1 MAEALLDYR
10 ALDGPLQGL
19 QDAPGWYV
27 GFSGGVDSTVLLHL
41 MQRWCKANLDSPAL
55 SAVHINHRM
64 QPAANEWQLHCEWL
78 CKFLQI
84 PIISRHVDVQPQG
97 RGSEAA
103 ARAARY
109 RIFEE
114 QLGRG
119 DILFLAHHLDD
130 QVETFFLR
138 LMRGAGVHGLAAIP
152 DRRPLGEGELVRPLL
167 HTGRSELENYARHH
181 GLECVTDPTNSD
193 SAMDRNFLRNDL
205 LPRVAARWPGYRLT
219 VARASEHMAGAVAAL
234 QQALP
239 APDTVYSVLGDPG
252 VAIAELL
259 EVPAEGAAV
268 KLRAWLLGVGCLAP
282 DQALLDEFLRQLRV
296 AAADA
301 NPRLACGTYSLQRFR
316 DAVYLL
322 PAPDAPR
329 CADTFTLAPGEIYEV
344 PGVGRLGLEPAAEGF
359 LLAPGE
365 RLEVTWRQGGERCK
379 PRGRAAGSSLKKLL
393 QEWQVPPWWRDRVP
407 LLCLDGELLAV
418 GDLWACDCSRWRD
431 KAPRGEQL
439 WSVRWERQTAVTRP

>member
-1 MAEALLDYR
+1 MAEALLDYTS
-10 ALDGPLQGL
+10 LDGPLQGL

-41 MQRWCKANLDSPAL
+41 MQRWCKANPGSPPL

-64 QPAANEWQLHCEWL
+64 QSAANEWQLHCEWL

-84 PIISRHVDVQPQG
+84 PIISRDVDVQSQG

-109 RIFEE
+109 RVFEE

-119 DILFLAHHLDD
+119 EILFLAHHLDD

-138 LMRGAGVHGLAAIP
+138 LLRGAGVHGLAAIP
-152 DRRPLGEGELVRPLL
+152 DRRSLGEGELVRPLL
-167 HTGRSELENYARHH
+167 HTGRSELENYAQHH
-181 GLECVTDPTNSD
+181 GLECVADPSNSD
-193 SAMDRNFLRNDL
+193 SAMDRNFLRNEL
-205 LPRVAARWPGYRLT
+205 LPQVASRWPGYRHT
-219 VARASEHMAGAVAAL
+219 VVRASEHMAGAVAAL

-252 VAIAELL
+252 VAIAALL
-259 EVPAEGAAV
+259 EVPDEGAAV
-268 KLRAWLLGVGCLAP
+268 KLRGWLRGAGCLAP

-301 NPRLACGTYSLQRFR
+301 NPRLACSNYSLQRFR

-322 PAPDAPR
+322 PEPGGSR
-329 CADTFTLAPGEIYEV
+329 CTEAFTLAPGETYEV
-344 PGVGRLGLEPAAEGF
+344 PGVGRLGLEPAAEGL
-359 LLAPGE
+359 LLAPDE
-365 RLEVTWRQGGERCK
+365 RLEVAWRQGGERCK

-418 GDLWACDCSRWRD
+418 GDLWVCDSSRWRD
-431 KAPRGEQL
+431 TAPRGQRL
-439 WSVRWERQTAVTRP
+439 WSVRWKRQSTGTRS